1 MGKQGRFRHNEFR
14 EFSIIHE
21 GVVMRQVVVVVMALM
36 LLSVP
41 CSAQK
46 KAALKTQKQKAS
58 YGIGMDI
65 GKNFK
70 EQFPDV
76 DVDAMV
82 RGFRDALA
90 GAKPAIAQNELD
102 SVMTVFQQEMMQRR
116 SERMADE
123 GLKNLKAGDACLAEN
138 KTKPGVVTL
147 PSGLQYKIITAGT
160 GPKPTPKDTVRCNYR
175 GTLITGKEFEN
186 SYKSGQPA
194 EFVLG
199 QVIPGW
205 IEALQMMPVGSKWEL
220 YIPANLAYGERSR
233 GADIGPN
240 STLIFEV
247 ELLGIK

>member
-1 MGKQGRFRHNEFR
+1 MRL
-14 EFSIIHE
+14 I
-21 GVVMRQVVVVVMALM
+21 VVLMVVLVMISSAT
-36 LLSVP
+36 P
-41 CSAQK
+41 AQK
-46 KAALKTQKQKAS
+46 KPALKTQKQKAS

-82 RGFRDALA
+82 RGFKDALA
-90 GAKPAIAQNELD
+90 GAKPACDQKELD

-116 SERMADE
+116 SERMAAE
-123 GLKNLKAGDACLAEN
+123 GLKNLKAGEACLAEN
-138 KTKPGVVTL
+138 KSKPGVVTL
-147 PSGLQYKIITAGT
+147 PSGLQYKVITMGT

-194 EFVLG
+194 EFVLR

-220 YIPANLAYGERSR
+220 YIPANLAYGEGSR